1 MVPVVASAML
11 LASCSKLGVEDM
23 SEWVRRLGEAHLGD
37 FLLMATK
44 VPIIGFGLADVDG

>member
-11 LASCSKLGVEDM
+11 LTSGGKLGVEDM
-23 SEWVRRLGEAHLGD
+23 SERVCRLGEAHLGD
-37 FLLMATK
+37 FFAMATK